1 MRIGELAGLVG
12 ISTRAI
18 RHYHR
23 VGLLPE
29 PARKANGYREYSLR
43 DAVELARVR
52 RLTELGLS
60 LDEVGD
66 ALAGDAGRD
75 LVEILREL
83 DADLARQEADLRRR
97 RARLAQLLRQA
108 EAGGEPSEQAPVSPE
123 LAGLFD
129 RMAHVAAGRPGPEPA
144 MAAKDRDLMA
154 LLETASPG
162 PRHRLARRAHPTL
175 DSDPG
180 AVERA
185 YAVYA
190 RLDELAGSP
199 ADDPRVEAA
208 AQAIVA
214 AIPEPAR
221 QAIRFPDGDLEETGF
236 AAAFYADFA
245 PAQAAAIR
253 RAAADA
259 TPDAKETWR
268 HVMTSEITSPAANVE
283 LVRAG
288 FQAFNA
294 GDADECMARIAP
306 DLIINLAELPEP
318 RHGRE
323 AWRQGFEMM
332 RHAFPDLRAH
342 IEDIVAAGDKVA
354 VRLRFR
360 GTHPGEFL
368 GFAATGRTVEYVS
381 HEFYRI
387 AGGLIAEEWICSDTA
402 TLLRQLS

>member
-18 RHYHR
+18 RHYHHI
-23 VGLLPE
+23 GLLPE

-66 ALAGDAGRD
+66 ALARDARRD

-83 DADLARQEADLRRR
+83 DADLALQEAGLRQR

-108 EAGGEPSEQAPVSPE
+108 EAGGKPSEQAPVSPE
-123 LAGLFD
+123 LTELFD
-129 RMAHVAAGRPGPEPA
+129 RMARIAAEQPGPEPA

-154 LLETASPG
+154 LLETAAPARGTGARGTGVPG
-162 PRHRLARRAHPTL
+162 TGVPGTGVPGTGWLGELTRTL
-175 DSDPG
+175 DSEPG

-190 RLDELAGSP
+190 RLDELADSP
-199 ADDPRVEAA
+199 ADDPRVEAT

-221 QAIRFPDGDLEETGF
+221 KAIRFPDGDLGETSFG
-236 AAAFYADFA
+236 AAFYADFA

-253 RAAADA
+253 RAIELM
-259 TPDAKETWR
+259 KE
-268 HVMTSEITSPAANVE
+268 S
-283 LVRAG
+283 
-288 FQAFNA
+288 
-294 GDADECMARIAP
+294 
-306 DLIINLAELPEP
+306 
-318 RHGRE
+318 
-323 AWRQGFEMM
+323 
-332 RHAFPDLRAH
+332 
-342 IEDIVAAGDKVA
+342 
-354 VRLRFR
+354 
-360 GTHPGEFL
+360 
-368 GFAATGRTVEYVS
+368 
-381 HEFYRI
+381 
-387 AGGLIAEEWICSDTA
+387 TA
-402 TLLRQLS
+402 

>member
-29 PARKANGYREYSLR
+29 PARRANGYREYSLR
-43 DAVELARVR
+43 DAVGLARVR

-60 LDEVGD
+60 LDEAGD
-66 ALAGDAGRD
+66 VLAGDAGRD
-75 LVEILREL
+75 LAGILREL

-108 EAGGEPSEQAPVSPE
+108 EAGGQPSEQAPVSAE
-123 LAGLFD
+123 LAGLFG

-154 LLETASPG
+154 LLETAAP
-162 PRHRLARRAHPTL
+162 ARGTGARGTGAGGTGWLDVLTRTL

-190 RLDELAGSP
+190 RLDELAGAA
-199 ADDPRVEAA
+199 ADDPRVEATA
-208 AQAIVA
+208 RAIVA

-221 QAIRFPDGDLEETGF
+221 QAIRFPDGDLEETSFG
-236 AAAFYADFA
+236 AAFYADFA

-253 RAAADA
+253 SAVGLMRQAQRAGRSAGALGESV
-259 TPDAKETWR
+259 TKET
-268 HVMTSEITSPAANVE
+268 TP
-283 LVRAG
+283 
-288 FQAFNA
+288 
-294 GDADECMARIAP
+294 
-306 DLIINLAELPEP
+306 
-318 RHGRE
+318 
-323 AWRQGFEMM
+323 
-332 RHAFPDLRAH
+332 
-342 IEDIVAAGDKVA
+342 
-354 VRLRFR
+354 
-360 GTHPGEFL
+360 
-368 GFAATGRTVEYVS
+368 
-381 HEFYRI
+381 
-387 AGGLIAEEWICSDTA
+387 
-402 TLLRQLS
+402 